1 MGFGLHQGW
10 AIEGA
15 IGSVHKID
23 ASYLSPNVNMA
34 ARLEAAT
41 KQYGV
46 PLLLSGSLHDVFSED
61 IKKLCREVDTVT
73 VKGSKQPMRL
83 FTVDID
89 VSNLKE
95 KQDHYL
101 DMPLAAK
108 KKHRDQE
115 KSDILSK
122 IEQGT
127 MTSWDIYA

>member
-1 MGFGLHQGW
+1 
-10 AIEGA
+10 
-15 IGSVHKID
+15 
-23 ASYLSPNVNMA
+23 
-34 ARLEAAT
+34 
-41 KQYGV
+41 
-46 PLLLSGSLHDVFSED
+46 
-61 IKKLCREVDTVT
+61 
-73 VKGSKQPMRL
+73 MRL